1 LKSLLK
7 KRYKEIETLSEK
19 LEVLVNRVKAVEEN
33 EETVT
38 IDLLAYIIKLTL
50 DSYQFIRESYK
61 DIELYKQYL
70 GEVFIDKYIY
80 MFNSIEKEGKQ
91 LIDEMSDMEEKLSSE
106 DFILFC
112 LKWLSDIVKLLKI
125 NLEIIRFIYK
135 IDSFAKTKIMDDMTY
150 ILTLID
156 DLDYG

>member
-1 LKSLLK
+1 MLK

-106 DFILFC
+106 DFILSC

>member
-1 LKSLLK
+1 MKSLLK

>member
-1 LKSLLK
+1 LLK

-106 DFILFC
+106 DFILSC

>member
-1 LKSLLK
+1 MKSLLK

-106 DFILFC
+106 DFILSC

>member
-1 LKSLLK
+1 LLK

-106 DFILFC
+106 DFILSC
-112 LKWLSDIVKLLKI
+112 LKWLLDIVKLLKI

>member
-1 LKSLLK
+1 MKSLLK

-106 DFILFC
+106 DFILSC
-112 LKWLSDIVKLLKI
+112 LKWLLDIVKLLKI